1 MKEINGGVTA
11 AKGFLAA
18 GIHCGIRTN
27 KEKKDIALI
36 FSEVDCAAA
45 GVYTQNTVKAA
56 PVYKTKANLAN
67 GKARAVICNSGNANA
82 CAPKGEENAQLMCD
96 IAAKA
101 LGICEDDI
109 VVASTGVI
117 GVELNV
123 QPIVENIGHL
133 KSALSENGSAD
144 AAEAIMTTDTH
155 MKEIA
160 VSFVLDGKEVK
171 MGGIAKGSGMIHPN
185 MGTMLGFI
193 TTDAAISVKQL
204 DSALKGIISRT
215 FNRVTVDGDTSTND
229 MACIMANG
237 LAGNAEI
244 DCEGEDYTAFCEALT
259 YVCTYLARSIAKD
272 GEGAT
277 KLLTCIVSG
286 AESEKSAEIISKSV
300 ISSALVKSAM
310 FGEDANWGR
319 IICAMGY
326 SGESF
331 TQEKAKIS
339 FVSDRGEVTVFENGI
354 ALAFSEEMAKTVL
367 GSDEITID
375 IRLCDGDFDAT
386 CWGCDLTYDY
396 VKINGDYRT

>member
-18 GIHCGIRTN
+18 GMHCGIRAN
-27 KEKKDIALI
+27 KEKKDVALI
-36 FSEVDCAAA
+36 YSEADCTAA

-56 PVYKTKANLAN
+56 PVYKTMANLEN
-67 GKARAVICNSGNANA
+67 WKARAVICNSGNANA
-82 CAPKGEENAQLMCD
+82 CAPMGKENAQKMCN
-96 IAAKA
+96 AAAEA
-101 LGICEDDI
+101 LGICESDVI
-109 VVASTGVI
+109 VASTGVI

-123 QPIVENIGHL
+123 QPIIDSIGAL
-133 KSALSENGSAD
+133 KAALSENGSGG
-144 AAEAIMTTDTH
+144 AAEAIMTTDTR

-160 VSFVLDGKEVK
+160 VSFQLGGREVK

-193 TTDAAISVKQL
+193 TTDAAISAPML
-204 DSALKGIISRT
+204 DLALKEITART

-229 MACIMANG
+229 MVSVMANG

-244 DCEGEDYTAFCEALT
+244 DCEGEDFTSFCKALSHI
-259 YVCTYLARSIAKD
+259 CTYLARSIAKD

-277 KLLTCIVSG
+277 KLLTCVVSG
-286 AESEKSAEIISKSV
+286 APSEKAAETISKSV
-300 ISSALVKSAM
+300 ISSSLVKSAM

-331 TQEKAKIS
+331 TQETAKIS
-339 FVSDRGEVTVFENGI
+339 FVSEAGEVTVFENGM
-354 ALAFSEEMAKTVL
+354 ALDFSEEKAKIVL
-367 GSDEITID
+367 GRDEITID
-375 IRLCDGDFDAT
+375 IRLCDGEGEAT